1 MDEQVRINEAI
12 RVPEVRVIGKDGENI
27 GIISTREAIR
37 LAKEAGLDLIEA
49 SARAVPP
56 VCRIADYGKYMYELK
71 KKNKEV
77 KAKAHVT
84 ETKTMQVKI
93 GTSDND
99 MQLKATKVAEW
110 LEEKH
115 RVKID
120 LYLWGRYKYMPFDF
134 LKSRLER
141 FLMVVPGAFKLAEPI
156 AKGLKGL
163 SVTLEH
169 DKSGSR
175 PTFSDLAMKS
185 SKAASGG
192 EVEDE
197 DIEVETK

>member
-1 MDEQVRINEAI
+1 MDEQVRINDAI

-77 KAKAHVT
+77 KAKSHVT
-84 ETKTMQVKI
+84 ETKGVQVKI
-93 GTSDND
+93 GTSEND
-99 MQLKATKVAEW
+99 MQLKADKVAEW
-110 LEEKH
+110 LNEKH
-115 RVKID
+115 RVKVD

-141 FLMVVPGAFKLAEPI
+141 FLMVVPGSFKIAEPI
-156 AKGLKGL
+156 AKSLKGL
-163 SVTLEH
+163 STTIEY
-169 DKSGSR
+169 DKNGGR
-175 PTFSDLAMKS
+175 PTFSDLAKQADT
-185 SKAASGG
+185 KVEERVADAA
-192 EVEDE
+192 
-197 DIEVETK
+197 